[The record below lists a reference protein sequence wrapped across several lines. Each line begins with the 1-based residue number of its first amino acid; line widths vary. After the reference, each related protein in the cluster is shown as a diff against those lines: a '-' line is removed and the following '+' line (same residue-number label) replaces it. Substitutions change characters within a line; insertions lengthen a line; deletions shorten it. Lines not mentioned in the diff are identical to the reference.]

1 MNLKK
6 SISLMLASAAISTA
20 FSATTLIATASMISE
35 IHKPHEHE
43 LFGHRPH
50 QHGPFGHRPPQHEL
64 FRHRPHE
71 HRSFGHK
78 PHRNGPLGHKASKIS
93 KGDM

>member
-20 FSATTLIATASMISE
+20 ISATTLIATASIISE
-35 IHKPHEHE
+35 IHKPHEYE

-50 QHGPFGHRPPQHEL
+50 QPGPFGHRSHQYGL
-64 FRHRPHE
+64 FRHKPHE
-71 HRSFGHK
+71 H
-78 PHRNGPLGHKASKIS
+78 GPFGHKASKIS